1 MSNQQALASNDIDD
15 FVQGGIYPGGRGII
29 KDIGYYL
36 WDYGGTRP
44 PDSQCA
50 VKLTLQPTDGANE
63 GKDIDD
69 IWFSVGASSDF
80 QPDQTHGFV
89 FGEAMKKGSNWHFFL
104 EKLRDNCGMPK
115 GKLGTPGVGIRALI
129 GSGIT
134 LARVDQPK
142 REGLSDREAEPGKQ
156 ARKQTILIPTK
167 CEFSWEGGPK
177 GGVAAR
183 TAPAA
188 SRPAT
193 TTAAPA
199 SSNGAGAG
207 SDLFAS
213 TISEILDAN
222 PDGVSVEVSNNTSDL
237 TRMLV
242 EALAVKS
249 GVTGKDRIQYSKKA
263 KDMGELAALAEAQGW
278 TLDSGVL
285 IKG

>member
-1 MSNQQALASNDIDD
+1 MSNQQLASNDIDD
-15 FVQGGIYPGGRGII
+15 FIQGGIYPGGRGII

-50 VKLTLQPTDGANE
+50 VRLTLQPTDGANE

-89 FGEAMKKGSNWHFFL
+89 FGEAMKKGSNWHYFL

-115 GKLGTPGVGIRALI
+115 GRLGTPGVGIRALI

-142 REGLSDREAEPGKQ
+142 REGLAEREVEPGKQ
-156 ARKQTILIPTK
+156 ARKQTILVPTK
-167 CEFSWEGGPK
+167 CEFAWEGGPK
-177 GGVAAR
+177 GGKPV
-183 TAPAA
+183 TVA

-193 TTAAPA
+193 ATA

-207 SDLFAS
+207 AGAASGDLFLS
-213 TISEILDAN
+213 TIAELLEAN
-222 PDGVSVEVSNNTSDL
+222 PDGISVEVSNNTSDL
-237 TRMLV
+237 TKMLV
-242 EALAVKS
+242 ESLAVKS
-249 GVTGKDRIQYSKKA
+249 GVTGKDRIQMSKKA
-263 KDMGELAALAEAQGW
+263 KDMGELAAMAEAQGW